1 MGEIVNFPPK
11 KPEDKGVEGEP
22 EEFDQVAAASGT
34 ARVPTVQQSNCF
46 AVPISNIPVIID
58 LSNGYQV
65 PSGQVYK
72 TFATLEEANDYA
84 QMVLKIIGFIVLS
97 SYARPR
103 EGKDAEYI
111 DGGRMQALL
120 IEHMLK
126 MGDA

>member
-1 MGEIVNFPPK
+1 MGEIVNFPPM
-11 KPEDKGVEGEP
+11 KPDVKVGEGVPKEP
-22 EEFDQVAAASGT
+22 TRMVASGNGP
-34 ARVPTVQQSNCF
+34 AMQQSNGF

-58 LSNGYQV
+58 LSNGGTV
-65 PSGQVYK
+65 PGGQVYK

-120 IEHMLK
+120 VEHMLK